1 VGTPNLVRSL
11 EETMEKRK
19 SARTSLISDYHT
31 QFLLGGQAFTN
42 IKVSNIGTQGCCLQ
56 MPVASARFLKDKPVL
71 DNLIL
76 LHANAKKYSL
86 KGRVAWHEPALDS
99 QEPWLTAGVEF
110 LETPVECKE
119 EIVARLK
126 APGVK

>member
-1 VGTPNLVRSL
+1 MPNLDRIL
-11 EETMEKRK
+11 ETTMEKRK

-42 IKVSNIGTQGCCLQ
+42 IKVSNIGTSGCCLQ

-76 LHANAKKYSL
+76 FHANAKKYSL
-86 KGRVAWHEPALDS
+86 KGKVAWSEAGVDA
-99 QEPWLTAGVEF
+99 QDAYVTAGVEF
-110 LETPVECKE
+110 LETPVECKD
-119 EIVARLK
+119 EIVACLK
-126 APGVK
+126 APGIK